1 MPQATNYKPIISLI
15 SSIRLDGYRTTFRP
29 NNECELY
36 GIYIWSQHAA
46 ASIYPLLQNL
56 EISLR
61 NAVDREARV
70 RFGDMWWETIHCTKD
85 RDECHFYKK
94 HRKAKECLT
103 REWRKKRDETQAR
116 SLCSGAT
123 GPGMESRSYYCLNGF

>member
-15 SSIRLDGYRTTFRP
+15 SSMRLDGYRTTFRP

-61 NAVDREARV
+61 NAVDREA
-70 RFGDMWWETIHCTKD
+70 GEI
-85 RDECHFYKK
+85 
-94 HRKAKECLT
+94 
-103 REWRKKRDETQAR
+103 WRYVVGNDSLHKR
-116 SLCSGAT
+116 
-123 GPGMESRSYYCLNGF
+123 PG

>member
-85 RDECHFYKK
+85 RDECHFYKTSK
-94 HRKAKECLT
+94 RLKSALPGNGA
-103 REWRKKRDETQAR
+103 KKR
-116 SLCSGAT
+116 
-123 GPGMESRSYYCLNGF
+123 